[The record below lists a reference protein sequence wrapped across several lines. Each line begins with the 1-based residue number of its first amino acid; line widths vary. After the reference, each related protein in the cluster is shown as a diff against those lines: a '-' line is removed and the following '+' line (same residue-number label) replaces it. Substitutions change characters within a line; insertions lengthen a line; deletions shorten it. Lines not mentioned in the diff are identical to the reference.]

1 MLVSIGEYVQQH
13 FIEIIGSLLTVLA
26 IWLNT
31 KQNAWGWIVGI
42 ASIVCYI
49 YVFASVWLLG
59 DFLLNIYFLITSLYG
74 WYQWKYGS
82 QEHQELAVSRTKS
95 NELLILISLAVLGAV
110 LLGLLFSTYPQAAV
124 PYWDAVITSFS
135 LVAQWLL
142 ARKKLENWLVWIF
155 VDVQAS
161 MIYFYKDLIVTCFLY
176 LLLTALAIKGYAD
189 WKKSMSKISC

>member
-1 MLVSIGEYVQQH
+1 MLASIEEYIRQNP
-13 FIEIIGSLLTVLA
+13 IEIIGSLLTILA

-42 ASIVCYI
+42 LSIVCYI

-59 DFLLNIYFLITSLYG
+59 DFLLNIYFFVTSLYG
-74 WYQWKYGS
+74 WYQWRYGS
-82 QEHQELAVSRTKS
+82 QEHQELAVSLTKS
-95 NELLILISLAVLGAV
+95 SELLILISLAIVGAV
-110 LLGLLFSTYPQAAV
+110 LLGMLFSTYPQAAV

-161 MIYFYKDLIVTCFLY
+161 MIYFYKDLIVTGFLY
-176 LLLTALAIKGYAD
+176 IILTILAVKGYMN
-189 WKKSMSKISC
+189 WKTSMS